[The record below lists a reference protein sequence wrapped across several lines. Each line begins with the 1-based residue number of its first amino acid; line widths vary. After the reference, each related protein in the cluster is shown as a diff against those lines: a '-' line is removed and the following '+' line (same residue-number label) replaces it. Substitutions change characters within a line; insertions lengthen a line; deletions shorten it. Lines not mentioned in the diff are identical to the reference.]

1 MKRGRLCVFSAFPAF
16 LLLRQRAQRRPSTPL
31 RFCVFSCPDHR
42 GTILAKKK
50 RSTIRN
56 FSEFLV
62 VRMLLSLLQAMPL
75 SWGYRLARYLA
86 WIAYH
91 IDRRHRV
98 VAEQNLLIA
107 YPRSSSTERDQTIR
121 QVYLHFC
128 KMVIE
133 MTHLPRMLHV
143 HNWKKYMELRGGKAM
158 VSALLSGRPLIII
171 TGHFGNWE
179 MAGYALALFGFNSYA
194 VARPLD
200 NPWLNDLLIRF
211 RRKTGQEL
219 LNKNGDSNRMAD
231 LLDAGGILCTLADQ
245 DAGPNGLFVPFFGK
259 PASTHKAVALLALH
273 HEALVAIVGTRRVG
287 TGLQY
292 VMDVER
298 VLDTKDYSDD
308 QNAVRRLTQDYT
320 LAWERLVS
328 KAPEQYLWLHR
339 RWKHEPRAKQQRRA
353 A

>member
-1 MKRGRLCVFSAFPAF
+1 M
-16 LLLRQRAQRRPSTPL
+16 
-31 RFCVFSCPDHR
+31 
-42 GTILAKKK
+42 AKKT
-50 RSTIRN
+50 RSTIRD
-56 FSEFLV
+56 FSEFLA
-62 VRMLLSLLQAMPL
+62 VRIVLSILQAMPL
-75 SWGYRLARYLA
+75 SWGYTLARGLA
-86 WIAYH
+86 WLAYK

-98 VAEQNLLIA
+98 VADQNLQIA
-107 YPRSSSTERDQTIR
+107 FPQWSAAERDQAIR
-121 QVYLHFC
+121 EVYVHFC
-128 KMVIE
+128 SMVIE

-143 HNWKKYMELRGGKAM
+143 HNWKKYMQLGRGDEM
-158 VSALLSGRPLIII
+158 VSALLSGRPLIVI

-179 MAGYALALFGFNSYA
+179 LAGYALALFGFNSYA

-200 NPWLNDLLIRF
+200 NPWLDDLLKRF
-211 RRKTGQEL
+211 RKKTGQEL

-245 DAGPNGLFVPFFGK
+245 DAGQNGLFVPFFGK

-273 HEALVAIVGTRRVG
+273 HQALVAVVGTRRVG
-287 TGLQY
+287 TGLKY
-292 VMDVER
+292 LIDVEV
-298 VLDTKDYSDD
+298 VLDTKAYLDD

-339 RWKHEPRAKQQRRA
+339 RWKHEPRVKQQRRA

>member
-1 MKRGRLCVFSAFPAF
+1 M
-16 LLLRQRAQRRPSTPL
+16 
-31 RFCVFSCPDHR
+31 
-42 GTILAKKK
+42 AKKT
-50 RSTIRN
+50 RSTIRD
-56 FSEFLV
+56 FSEFLA
-62 VRMLLSLLQAMPL
+62 VRIVLSILQAMPL
-75 SWGYRLARYLA
+75 SWGYTLARGLA
-86 WIAYH
+86 WLAYK

-98 VAEQNLLIA
+98 VADQNLQIA
-107 YPRSSSTERDQTIR
+107 FPQWSATERDQAIR
-121 QVYLHFC
+121 EVYVHFC
-128 KMVIE
+128 SMVIE

-143 HNWKKYMELRGGKAM
+143 HNWKKYMQLGRGDEM
-158 VSALLSGRPLIII
+158 VSALLSGRPLIVI

-179 MAGYALALFGFNSYA
+179 LAGYALALFGFNSYA

-200 NPWLNDLLIRF
+200 NPWLDDLLKRF
-211 RRKTGQEL
+211 RKKTGQEL

-245 DAGPNGLFVPFFGK
+245 DAGQNGLFVPFFGK

-273 HEALVAIVGTRRVG
+273 HQALVAVVGTRRVG
-287 TGLQY
+287 TGLKY
-292 VMDVER
+292 LIDVEV
-298 VLDTKDYSDD
+298 VLDTKTYLDD

-339 RWKHEPRAKQQRRA
+339 RWKHEPRVKQQRRA